1 MSETPTRPPAIR
13 DGPAG
18 ASAYDDTK
26 HNGLSRKF
34 WSGKNIGPGEQ
45 YSRKCSENI
54 GPSLKIWVRLA
65 TVSGKSAKIVFSGA
79 VVSFKRFNS

>member
-1 MSETPTRPPAIR
+1 MEEVTPSAK
-13 DGPAG
+13 AG
-18 ASAYDDTK
+18 I
-26 HNGLSRKF
+26 NGELSRKF
-34 WSGKNIGPGEQ
+34 WFGKNIGPGDQ

-79 VVSFKRFNS
+79 VVSVNMYAKGWQVSVARTIAL

>member
-1 MSETPTRPPAIR
+1 MLQPCV
-13 DGPAG
+13 G
-18 ASAYDDTK
+18 TK
-26 HNGLSRKF
+26 GLSRKF
-34 WSGKNIGPGEQ
+34 WSGKNIGPGDQ

-79 VVSFKRFNS
+79 VVSVNTYAKGWEVSAAWKSLARTISL

>member
-1 MSETPTRPPAIR
+1 MLE
-13 DGPAG
+13 DGGTA
-18 ASAYDDTK
+18 ASLCPRCMCHSQQKALV
-26 HNGLSRKF
+26 GLSRKF
-34 WSGKNIGPGEQ
+34 WSGKNIGPGDQ